1 MKQIVLK
8 ILLFILSLGLLANCS
23 THYWQESFS
32 DYTDSTKVIGKNTGY
47 CFEQLFDEEIN
58 TRIAESVQKESFQQA
73 DLEPK
78 VLTWSQLEHRKELLD
93 YILNYV
99 SLLETIASKDYEK
112 DLSKNSESVKTSLE
126 NINTYNQDLMDQKT
140 LSLLTT
146 VINGMNEILTQGNRR
161 AFLLKI
167 MRLHQ
172 PLLESSTLKLK
183 EELETAKVMI
193 NDFFNRQYLLTVTL
207 PWPEKETQREKY
219 AKLGVKILDRKRKIN
234 SLLDT
239 SIEAVQM
246 IAQTHGELLRILQDK
261 DKPLR
266 PLAHLVNFAGRLEA
280 MYTTYANEKKK
291 K

>member
-1 MKQIVLK
+1 MKRIVFK
-8 ILLFILSLGLLANCS
+8 ILLFILSLCLLGGCS

-32 DYTDSTKVIGKNTGY
+32 DYTDSTKVINKNTAY
-47 CFEQLFDEEIN
+47 CLEQLFAEEIN
-58 TRIAESVQKESFQQA
+58 TRIAESVQKESFLQS

-78 VLTWSQLEHRKELLD
+78 VLTWVQLEHRKELLD
-93 YILNYV
+93 YIFDYV
-99 SLLETIASKDYEK
+99 SLLETIAGKDYEK
-112 DLSKNSESVKTSLE
+112 DLAKNSESVKTSLE
-126 NINTYNQDLMDQKT
+126 NIKSYNDDLMDQKT
-140 LSLLTT
+140 LGILAT
-146 VINGMNEILTQGNRR
+146 VINGMNESLTQSNRR
-161 AFLLKI
+161 FFLLKI

-172 PLLESSTLKLK
+172 PLLESATLKLK

-234 SLLDT
+234 SLLDAA
-239 SIEAVQM
+239 SKAVQQ
-246 IAQTHGELLRILQDK
+246 IAQTHGELLGILQNK

-266 PLAHLVNFAGRLEA
+266 PLAQLVNFAGRLEA
-280 MYTTYANEKKK
+280 MYTEYANEKKK